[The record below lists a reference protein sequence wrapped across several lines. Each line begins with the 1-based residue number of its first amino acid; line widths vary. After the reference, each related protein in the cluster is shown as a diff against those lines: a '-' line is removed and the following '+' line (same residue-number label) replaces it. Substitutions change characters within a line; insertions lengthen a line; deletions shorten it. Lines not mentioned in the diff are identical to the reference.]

1 MMAGGVPGRGG
12 RRLLGVLVAVLL
24 ALLAPPALALPAEG
38 PAEAAAAAQQPPA
51 ALPPRLAQA
60 QIPPPPPPPP
70 VPPPAASAARP
81 ALVSELS
88 QDRVEITTGFSGTE
102 VLVFG
107 ATERLLGAGGDDVL
121 VVAQG
126 AAEPMVVRRK
136 IRVLGFW
143 MNGPSARFRNVPG
156 FYVLTGTRPLRDML
170 EPEELQA
177 KRLGLA
183 YLPLQAAGNQQPEF
197 REALL
202 DLKQRARLWH
212 EEEEPL
218 QVSGARL
225 FRARLPLPATVATGD
240 YLVQVMLVRDGRI
253 LARQELSFRVDRVG
267 TAASIADL
275 ADFRPLLYGVMCVLL
290 AALAGWLGSVLFRRN

>member
-1 MMAGGVPGRGG
+1 
-12 RRLLGVLVAVLL
+12 LFAVLAVML
-24 ALLAPPALALPAEG
+24 PAVLAPGARPALALPAEG
-38 PAEAAAAAQQPPA
+38 PAEASAIAPVPP
-51 ALPPRLAQA
+51 PPRLAQA
-60 QIPPPPPPPP
+60 RIPPPPPPPP
-70 VPPPAASAARP
+70 APPPGASAARP
-81 ALVSELS
+81 ALVAELS

-126 AAEPMVVRRK
+126 AAEPMVVRRRV
-136 IRVLGFW
+136 RVLGFW
-143 MNGPSARFRNVPG
+143 INGPSARFRNVPG

-170 EPEELQA
+170 EPEELQS

-202 DLKQRARLWH
+202 NLKQRARLWH